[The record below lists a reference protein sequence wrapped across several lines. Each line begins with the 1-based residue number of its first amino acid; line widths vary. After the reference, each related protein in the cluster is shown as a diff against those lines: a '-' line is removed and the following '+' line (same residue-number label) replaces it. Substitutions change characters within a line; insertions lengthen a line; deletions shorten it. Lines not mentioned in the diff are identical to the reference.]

1 MKKIPETV
9 YNKFAKLSDEI
20 KREFRKKGFVIP
32 TTNDDGS
39 IRLGVFVVVKT
50 NNGFYQIEDTKGR
63 VIVENINLP
72 QTAIIIAND
81 LALGRIVNSDLL
93 KKDQMYGYALFEE
106 QLHKKSAEKY
116 KLKNL
121 DQSVLRTTKQ
131 LISKGKKDYF
141 KSEIVKHFEK
151 LRKFL

>member
-1 MKKIPETV
+1 MKKIPDTV

-20 KREFRKKGFVIP
+20 KREFRRKGFVIP

-39 IRLGVFVVVKT
+39 IRVGLFNVVK
-50 NNGFYQIEDTKGR
+50 NKNGFYQVEGINGR
-63 VIVENINLP
+63 VVVDNINLP
-72 QTAIIIAND
+72 QTAAIVAND
-81 LALGRIVNSDLL
+81 LALGRILDSMLI

-116 KLKNL
+116 RSKNL

-131 LISKGKKDYF
+131 LMSKQKKDYF
-141 KSEIVKHFEK
+141 KQEISKHFEK